1 MTAQLS
7 GPAHASASEHASA
20 PAHAPVL
27 FRLAPE
33 RTAFLNARMR
43 AAVPSICTERARI
56 VTESARATEGEP
68 AVLRRAKALR
78 ATLAQMSIF
87 IDEAELIVGN
97 HGSTPRSAPLFPEFG
112 PLSEKELDLM
122 PVRKVDTLRV
132 TPEQKRELL
141 EEIYPYWVNR
151 SNEDLARHLLDPETN
166 RVLDSDNRPFDT
178 RSRARSG
185 YGHYIPHVRRI
196 INGGFIAVEEEARAR
211 LNGLER
217 GEPDYSD
224 RRVFYEAILIV
235 VDAVRI
241 FQERFAAL
249 AEDMASATR
258 DAGRAAEL
266 RIIAENCRQVPYR
279 PARTFW
285 EACQSYWFVMLID
298 YCSQNGSAISA
309 GRFDQY
315 CYPYLKADLDS
326 GRLTRPEAQTILDAL
341 WVKHIDI
348 IKACTYSSARNNG
361 GFSTSV
367 ALTLGGVDENGENAV
382 NELSY
387 MCLDAEQAVFN
398 SEPNVS
404 IRVSHVTPDAFL
416 DRVLRILVT
425 NEGGKDPFFNDD
437 VIIPGLVKHR
447 HMSLTDAR
455 DWAIVGCVEPTGQ
468 GNTMGRTN
476 SCHFNLAK
484 CLELALHNGR
494 CPLSGDQLGPRTGD
508 FTQMTSFDQVKEA
521 YAAQVDYFVEMMV
534 STLNT
539 IELLHARETPHIY
552 SSAVLDG
559 CLESGRDC
567 TAGGAHYDATG
578 VNGVG
583 LPDVVDSLEVI
594 REMVFE
600 KKTMSAAQLLEATAS
615 DFADEVIQHRCL
627 NVPKYGNDLS
637 WVDDLAS
644 FVTDQ
649 YTSSVYRFRSPHG
662 GYFIPGL
669 FSLSSNTPMGRQVGA
684 LPSGRAARTPLGDG
698 GISPK
703 HGMDTNG
710 PTAVVSSVASWDHS
724 AAINGVNLNMKF
736 VPAML
741 KQPADRQ
748 KLIDLIRSYFVMGG
762 MHIQFN
768 ILSGETLR
776 AAQREPEKYR
786 GLVVRVA
793 GYSAFFVE
801 LDREIQDEII
811 SRTVQE
817 L

>member
-1 MTAQLS
+1 MTSTVPTREATLS
-7 GPAHASASEHASA
+7 
-20 PAHAPVL
+20 
-27 FRLAPE
+27 FLAPE
-33 RTAFLNARMR
+33 RTAFLNERMR
-43 AAVPSICTERARI
+43 AAVPAICTERARI
-56 VTESARATEGEP
+56 VTQSYRDSEGEP
-68 AVLRRAKALR
+68 AVIRRAKALR
-78 ATLAQMSIF
+78 DTLAQMSIF
-87 IDEAELIVGN
+87 IDDAELIVGN
-97 HGSTPRSAPLFPEFG
+97 HGSKPRSAPLFPEFG

-122 PVRKVDTLRV
+122 PVRKVDTLQV
-132 TPEQKRELL
+132 SPEQKRELL
-141 EEIYPYWVNR
+141 DEIYPYWVNR
-151 SNEDLARHLLDPETN
+151 SNEDLARHLLDEETN
-166 RVLDSDNRPFDT
+166 RVLSADNRPFDT

-185 YGHYIPHVRRI
+185 YGHYIPNVRRI
-196 INGGFIAVEEEARAR
+196 IEGGFIAVENEARTR
-211 LNGLER
+211 LAELSR
-217 GEPDYSD
+217 GDANYSD
-224 RRVFYEAILIV
+224 KRVFYEAVLIV

-241 FQERFAAL
+241 FQQRFAEL
-249 AEDMASATR
+249 AERMAAGAV
-258 DAGRAAEL
+258 DPGRAAEL
-266 RIIAENCRQVPYR
+266 RAIAENCRQVPYR

-315 CYPYLKADLDS
+315 CYPYLRADLDS
-326 GRLTRPEAQTILDAL
+326 GRLSREEAQTILDAL

-367 ALTLGGVDENGENAV
+367 ALTLGGVDENGEDAV

-404 IRVSHVTPDAFL
+404 IRVSHKTPDAFL
-416 DRVLRILVT
+416 DRVLRILVE

-437 VIIPGLVKHR
+437 VIIPGLVEHR
-447 HMSLTDAR
+447 HMSLKDAR

-484 CLELALHNGR
+484 CLELALHDGR
-494 CPLSGDQLGPRTGD
+494 CPMSGEQLGPHTGD
-508 FTQMTSFDQVKEA
+508 FTQMQSFAEVQRA

-539 IELLHARETPHIY
+539 IELLQARETPHIY
-552 SSAVLDG
+552 CSTVLDG

-567 TAGGAHYDATG
+567 TAGGAVYDATG

-594 REMVFE
+594 RELVFE
-600 KKTMSAAQLLEATAS
+600 RKVMTAAELLEATAS

-627 NVPKYGNDLS
+627 NVAKYGNDLTR
-637 WVDDLAS
+637 VDDLAQ
-644 FVTDQ
+644 FVTSQ
-649 YTSSVYRFRSPHG
+649 YTDSVYRFRSPHG

-669 FSLSSNTPMGRQVGA
+669 FSLSSNTPLGRQVGA
-684 LPSGRAARTPLGDG
+684 LPSGRAAGTPLGDG

-741 KQPADRQ
+741 KKPADRQ
-748 KLIDLIRSYFVMGG
+748 KLIDLIRAYFVMGG
-762 MHIQFN
+762 MHIQFI